1 MTHFVQAFFVAGI
14 AATGRAFERL
24 ISAPVARACDRVRSI
39 PVARAVERIRS
50 VKVARAVE
58 KIRSVPV
65 AQTLDRLRSVP
76 VARAFGRRLRS
87 VPGARSLHETGVFA
101 VAALKPQKRHGQRV
115 LIHEILTLQL
125 VITAIIG
132 ALAIA
137 GLYWGGQ
144 WVLQDNYSRWA
155 LQWTEDLNELGAPL
169 YLPDDNEVLVRLESF
184 IDKYPEIQRVTYY
197 RENGSV
203 MHSIFNGE
211 PERNRAGQLERDKAR
226 ELISLVGTQTPYHI
240 ERSFANV
247 RAFEIL
253 APVWTESIAT
263 DGLFDF
269 DPAADANQK
278 SVELIGFVGLNL
290 DFMLFHDRL
299 LANIKI
305 AISILLLLLLISG
318 YLGRR
323 SLQRALSAISD
334 LQHPISE
341 LAKGNLD
348 VEFKPA
354 AHREISEIVEALEST
369 ASALGERD
377 ARLLKLAN
385 HDVLT
390 GLFNRRRLID
400 ELKKEID
407 NVSVNDGTS
416 ALLFIDLDQFKYVND
431 TCGHPAGDRLIRKVA
446 DQLKR
451 SVDDRGFV
459 ARFGGDEFAVL
470 ANGMNKRKA
479 GKLADNILE
488 DMRRLAHI
496 ENSNVFH
503 VHCSIGITM
512 ITSDK
517 FDHNE
522 IFAQADI
529 ACREAKA
536 SGRNR
541 LEFYSMSAREA
552 EKMVADVGWMAKLRE
567 AIDKDLFTLAYQ
579 PIVQISTG
587 KITHHE
593 VLLRMQGDNGKSIAP
608 DAFLPAAV
616 RFGMMAEIDSWV
628 VTHAIAAL
636 AEYRKKHPGL
646 RFSINLSANAFETA
660 DLAEIVQVNLER
672 HGVPANSIIIE
683 ITESLAVRHLSY
695 VEQQMAALRRL
706 GCELALDDF
715 GTGYSSFGYLQRLPM
730 DYIKIDGC
738 FIRDLVKNPVDQ
750 KMVRLIGEIG
760 REAGMKT
767 IAEYVKDGPALALLG
782 ELGIDFAQGY
792 YIGRPEAAP
801 TNQKSHPNS
810 AQLEDS
816 QTFKT
821 GRRLI

>member
-1 MTHFVQAFFVAGI
+1 MYKLASAAAARGWNAVRSHRIAQA
-14 AATGRAFERL
+14 L
-24 ISAPVARACDRVRSI
+24 DRVRFPAISRI
-39 PVARAVERIRS
+39 FARFSFAPITEFFKRISFAPVTRVIEQARSGTIG
-50 VKVARAVE
+50 
-58 KIRSVPV
+58 
-65 AQTLDRLRSVP
+65 QTLY
-76 VARAFGRRLRS
+76 AAG
-87 VPGARSLHETGVFA
+87 
-101 VAALKPQKRHGQRV
+101 VAAMNSLRPGKRKGKRV
-115 LIHEILTLQL
+115 LIHEILSLQL
-125 VITAIIG
+125 FITAIIG

-155 LQWTEDLNELGAPL
+155 LQWTEELNELGSPL
-169 YLPDDNEVLVRLESF
+169 YLPDDAEVLMNLESF
-184 IDKYPEIQRVTYY
+184 IDKYPEIERVTYY
-197 RENGSV
+197 REDGSV
-203 MHSIFNGE
+203 LYSLFNDE
-211 PERNRAGQLERDKAR
+211 ANQDRAAHLDRDLTD
-226 ELISLVGTQTPYHI
+226 ELISLIGTETPYQMD
-240 ERSFANV
+240 RSVANV

-253 APVWTESIAT
+253 APVWTESLES

-269 DPAADANQK
+269 DPSADANHA
-278 SVELIGFVGLNL
+278 SVRLIGFVGLNL

-299 LANIKI
+299 LVNIKI
-305 AISILLLLLLISG
+305 AITILLILLVISG
-318 YLGRR
+318 FLGRR

-334 LQHPISE
+334 LQEPISE

-390 GLFNRRRLID
+390 GLFNRRRLVD

-407 NVSVNDGTS
+407 NVTANETRS

-451 SVDDRGFV
+451 SVDDEGIV

-470 ANGMNKRKA
+470 ASGMNKRKA
-479 GKLADNILE
+479 RKLAQTILE
-488 DMRRLAHI
+488 DMRRLAHV
-496 ENSNVFH
+496 ENNNVFH
-503 VHCSIGITM
+503 VQCSIGITM
-512 ITSDK
+512 IISDR

-522 IFAQADI
+522 ILAQADI

-541 LEFYSMSAREA
+541 LEFYSMSVREA
-552 EKMVADVGWMAKLRE
+552 EKMVADVGWMSKLRD
-567 AIDKDLFTLAYQ
+567 AIDNDLFMLYYQ

-593 VLLRMQGDNGKSIAP
+593 VLLRMKGENDKTVAP

-616 RFGMMAEIDSWV
+616 RFGLMAEIDSWV
-628 VTHAIAAL
+628 VTHAIEAL
-636 AEYRKKHPGL
+636 AEYRKELPGL
-646 RFSINLSANAFETA
+646 RFSINVSANAFETQ
-660 DLAEIVQVNLER
+660 DLADIVQVSLEK
-672 HGVPANSIIIE
+672 HGVPANAIIFE

-695 VEQQMAALRRL
+695 VEHQMAALRRL

-767 IAEYVKDGPALALLG
+767 IAEYVKDGPALSLLG

-792 YIGRPEAAP
+792 YIGRPEPAP
-801 TNQKSHPNS
+801 SEKTIPIPISSKKS
-810 AQLEDS
+810 
-816 QTFKT
+816 
-821 GRRLI
+821 GRSNLAGA

>member
-1 MTHFVQAFFVAGI
+1 MSLFVRAFFAAGFAAI
-14 AATGRAFERL
+14 AGAFDRL
-24 ISAPVARACDRVRSI
+24 VSVPVARAVERIRSI
-39 PVARAVERIRS
+39 PVARAVERIHS
-50 VKVARAVE
+50 IPVARAVE
-58 KIRSVPV
+58 RIRLVAV

-76 VARAFGRRLRS
+76 IARVFNRARS
-87 VPGARSLHETGVFA
+87 VPAGRVLHDTGVFA
-101 VAALKPQKRHGQRV
+101 IAALRPPKRKGQRV

-169 YLPDDNEVLVRLESF
+169 YLPDDDEVLLRLESF

-197 RENGSV
+197 WENGSV
-203 MHSIFNGE
+203 MYSIFNGQ
-211 PERNRAGQLERDKAR
+211 PERTLVENLERDKAR
-226 ELISLVGTQTPYHI
+226 ELITLVGTETPYEI

-253 APVWTESIAT
+253 APVFTQSIAS

-269 DPAADANQK
+269 DPAADANDK
-278 SVELIGFVGLNL
+278 SVELIGFVGLKL

-369 ASALGERD
+369 AAALGERD

-407 NVSVNDGTS
+407 NVTVNDVSS

-431 TCGHPAGDRLIRKVA
+431 TCGHPAGDRMIRKVA

-451 SVDDRGFV
+451 SVDDKGIV
-459 ARFGGDEFAVL
+459 SRFGGDEFAVL

-479 GKLADNILE
+479 KKLAESILD

-496 ENSNVFH
+496 ENDNVFH
-503 VHCSIGITM
+503 IHCSIGITM

-517 FDHNE
+517 SDHNE

-541 LEFYSMSAREA
+541 LEFYSMSEREA
-552 EKMVADVGWMAKLRE
+552 EKMVADVGWMTKMRE
-567 AIDKDLFTLAYQ
+567 AIDNDLFMLRYQ
-579 PIVQISTG
+579 QIAQISTG
-587 KITHHE
+587 QITHHE
-593 VLLRMQGDNGKSIAP
+593 VLLRMRGENDKTVAP

-616 RFGMMAEIDSWV
+616 RFGLMAEIDSWV
-628 VTHAIAAL
+628 ITHAIAAL
-636 AEYRKKHPGL
+636 AEYRKKQRGL
-646 RFSINLSANAFETA
+646 RFSINLSANAFETE
-660 DLAEIVQVNLER
+660 DLADIVQVNLEK

-760 REAGMKT
+760 REAGMRT

-792 YIGRPEAAP
+792 YIGRPEESP
-801 TNQKSHPNS
+801 TKKAMPIPFSAKSR
-810 AQLEDS
+810 
-816 QTFKT
+816 
-821 GRRLI
+821 GRAKQAGA

>member
-1 MTHFVQAFFVAGI
+1 MTHFVRAFFAAGFVAI
-14 AATGRAFERL
+14 GRAFERMV
-24 ISAPVARACDRVRSI
+24 SAPAARAYERVRVIPVVGVFNRFCAAPIARACDRVRAI
-39 PVARAVERIRS
+39 PI
-50 VKVARAVE
+50 
-58 KIRSVPV
+58 
-65 AQTLDRLRSVP
+65 AQAADRLRSTSIV
-76 VARAFGRRLRS
+76 RAFDR
-87 VPGARSLHETGVFA
+87 ARSAPVTRALHETGVFA
-101 VAALKPQKRHGQRV
+101 VAALRPQKRKGQRV

-155 LQWTEDLNELGAPL
+155 LQCTEDLNELGAPL
-169 YLPDDNEVLVRLESF
+169 YLPDDNEVLLRLESF

-197 RENGSV
+197 RENGAV
-203 MHSIFNGE
+203 MYSIFNDQ
-211 PERNRAGQLERDKAR
+211 PDQERADNLQRDKAH
-226 ELISLVGTQTPYHI
+226 ELISLVGSNTPYQMN
-240 ERSFANV
+240 RSFANV

-253 APVWTESIAT
+253 APVWTESIAS

-269 DPAADANQK
+269 DPAADASQK

-305 AISILLLLLLISG
+305 AISILLALLLISG

-334 LQHPISE
+334 LQHQISE

-348 VEFKPA
+348 VKFKPA
-354 AHREISEIVEALEST
+354 AHREIAEIVEALEST
-369 ASALGERD
+369 AAALGERD

-407 NVSVNDGTS
+407 SVTVNDSTS

-470 ANGMNKRKA
+470 VYGVNKRKA
-479 GKLADNILE
+479 RKMADSILE

-522 IFAQADI
+522 IIAQADI

-567 AIDKDLFTLAYQ
+567 AIDNDLFLLRYQ
-579 PIVQISTG
+579 PIVEISSG

-593 VLLRMQGDNGKSIAP
+593 VLLRMQGENDKIIAP
-608 DAFLPAAV
+608 DAFMSAAV
-616 RFGMMAEIDSWV
+616 RFGLMAEIDSWV
-628 VTHAIAAL
+628 ITNAIATL
-636 AEYRKKHPGL
+636 AEYRKKDRNL
-646 RFSINLSANAFETA
+646 RFSINMSANAFETE
-660 DLAEIVQVNLER
+660 DLAEIVQMNLEKN
-672 HGVPANSIIIE
+672 GVPANAIIIE

-750 KMVRLIGEIG
+750 KMVRLISEIG
-760 REAGMKT
+760 REAGMRT

-782 ELGIDFAQGY
+782 ELGVDFAQGY
-792 YIGRPEAAP
+792 YIGRPEAEP
-801 TNQKSHPNS
+801 TKKAIPIPLSSKKRDRSKQ
-810 AQLEDS
+810 A
-816 QTFKT
+816 
-821 GRRLI
+821 GA

>member
-1 MTHFVQAFFVAGI
+1 MNRVIEKLRERGASAIVRIRKALQE
-14 AATGRAFERL
+14 TGLASSLNRASSEMLARVL
-24 ISAPVARACDRVRSI
+24 HRVRKSPVARFINGIRWSAMT
-39 PVARAVERIRS
+39 RALRDAGSAVLAS
-50 VKVARAVE
+50 VLAV
-58 KIRSVPV
+58 
-65 AQTLDRLRSVP
+65 LRP
-76 VARAFGRRLRS
+76 RR
-87 VPGARSLHETGVFA
+87 
-101 VAALKPQKRHGQRV
+101 KWGQRV
-115 LIHEILTLQL
+115 LIHEILSLQL
-125 VITAIIG
+125 IITASIG
-132 ALAIA
+132 LLAIA

-155 LQWTEDLNELGAPL
+155 LQWTEELNELGAPL
-169 YLPDDNEVLVRLESF
+169 YLPDNNEVMIRLESF

-197 RENGSV
+197 RENGTV
-203 MHSIFNGE
+203 MKSISNRQVAA
-211 PERNRAGQLERDKAR
+211 ERGANLGRETAD
-226 ELISLVGTQTPYHI
+226 ELISLIGSQNPYQM
-240 ERSFANV
+240 ERSLTNV

-253 APVWTESIAT
+253 APVWTESIES

-269 DPAADANQK
+269 DPSADANRTA
-278 SVELIGFVGLNL
+278 VRLIGFVGLKL

-305 AISILLLLLLISG
+305 AISVLLGLLIVSG
-318 YLGRR
+318 FLGRR

-334 LQHPISE
+334 LQEPIAE
-341 LAKGNLD
+341 LAKGNLN

-390 GLFNRRRLID
+390 GLYNRRRLID
-400 ELKKEID
+400 ELQKEIE
-407 NVSVNDGTS
+407 NVKCNERSS

-451 SVDDRGFV
+451 SVDDKGLV

-470 ANGMNKRKA
+470 ATGMNKRKV
-479 GKLADNILE
+479 KRLAETILE

-496 ENSNVFH
+496 ENNNVFH

-512 ITSDK
+512 IASGK
-517 FDHNE
+517 YDHNDV
-522 IFAQADI
+522 FAQADI
-529 ACREAKA
+529 ACREAKV

-541 LEFYSMSAREA
+541 LEFYSVSKREA
-552 EKMVADVGWMAKLRE
+552 EKMVVDVGWMSKLRD
-567 AIDKDLFTLAYQ
+567 AIDNDLFILQYQ
-579 PIVQISTG
+579 PTVQISTG
-587 KITHHE
+587 RITHYE
-593 VLLRMQGDNGKSIAP
+593 VLLRMRDDDGSHVAP

-616 RFGMMAEIDSWV
+616 RFGLMAEIDSWV

-636 AEYRKKHPGL
+636 AEYRKERPKL
-646 RFSINLSANAFETA
+646 RFSINLSANAFETQ
-660 DLAEIVQVNLER
+660 DLSEIVRVTLEK
-672 HGVPANSIIIE
+672 HGVPANAIIIE
-683 ITESLAVRHLSY
+683 ITESLAVRHLSF
-695 VEQQMAALRRL
+695 VEQQIAALRRL

-767 IAEYVKDGPALALLG
+767 IAEYVKDGEALSLLG
-782 ELGIDFAQGY
+782 ELGIDYAQGY
-792 YIGRPEAAP
+792 FIGRPESTPSKRAVP
-801 TNQKSHPNS
+801 IPISSKTRGRSTS
-810 AQLEDS
+810 A
-816 QTFKT
+816 
-821 GRRLI
+821 GA

>member
-1 MTHFVQAFFVAGI
+1 MKDYAGTII
-14 AATGRAFERL
+14 A
-24 ISAPVARACDRVRSI
+24 IVSAAMARAWRVVRSLRI
-39 PVARAVERIRS
+39 TTVLDRISFAPFDRAI
-50 VKVARAVE
+50 
-58 KIRSVPV
+58 
-65 AQTLDRLRSVP
+65 DRLRSIRIGQ
-76 VARAFGRRLRS
+76 ALYTAGAATIEALR
-87 VPGARSLHETGVFA
+87 PR
-101 VAALKPQKRHGQRV
+101 KRHGKRV
-115 LIHEILTLQL
+115 LIHEILSLQL
-125 VITAIIG
+125 IITAIIG

-155 LQWTEDLNELGAPL
+155 LQWTEELNDLGSPL
-169 YLPDDNEVLVRLESF
+169 YLPDDAEVLMNLETF
-184 IDKYPEIQRVTYY
+184 IEKYPEIERVTYY
-197 RENGSV
+197 REDGSV
-203 MHSIFNGE
+203 LHSLFNDETNRE
-211 PERNRAGQLERDKAR
+211 PAAHLDRDTTA
-226 ELISLVGTQTPYHI
+226 ELISLIGTETPYEI
-240 ERSFANV
+240 ERSIANV

-253 APVWTESIAT
+253 APVWTESLKG

-269 DPAADANQK
+269 DPSAEANHS
-278 SVELIGFVGLNL
+278 SVQLIGFVGLNL

-299 LANIKI
+299 LTNIKI
-305 AISILLLLLLISG
+305 AITILLILLTISG
-318 YLGRR
+318 FLGRR

-334 LQHPISE
+334 LQEPIAE

-348 VEFKPA
+348 VQFKPA

-390 GLFNRRRLID
+390 GLFNRRRFVD

-407 NVSVNDGTS
+407 NVTVTESRS

-451 SVDDRGFV
+451 SVDDEGIV
-459 ARFGGDEFAVL
+459 ARFGGDEFVVL
-470 ANGMNKRKA
+470 ASGMNKRKA
-479 GKLADNILE
+479 KKLAQTILE

-496 ENSNVFH
+496 ENNNVFH
-503 VHCSIGITM
+503 VQCSIGVTM
-512 ITSDK
+512 ITSDR

-522 IFAQADI
+522 ILAQADI

-541 LEFYSMSAREA
+541 LEFYSISAREA
-552 EKMVADVGWMAKLRE
+552 EKMVADVGWMSKLRE
-567 AIDKDLFTLAYQ
+567 AIDNDLFMLRYQ
-579 PIVQISTG
+579 PIVEISTG

-593 VLLRMQGDNGKSIAP
+593 VLLRMQDEDGKAVAP

-616 RFGMMAEIDSWV
+616 RFGLMAEIDSWV
-628 VTHAIAAL
+628 VTHAIEKL
-636 AEYRKKHPGL
+636 AEYRKEQPGL
-646 RFSINLSANAFETA
+646 RFSINLSANAFETE
-660 DLAEIVQVNLER
+660 DLAEIVQVNLEK
-672 HGVPANSIIIE
+672 HGVPANAIIIE

-695 VEQQMAALRRL
+695 VEHQMAALRRL

-760 REAGMKT
+760 REAGMRT
-767 IAEYVKDGPALALLG
+767 IAEYVKDGPALSLLG

-792 YIGRPEAAP
+792 FIGRPEETP
-801 TNQKSHPNS
+801 IKKTMPIPISTKKSS
-810 AQLEDS
+810 TQA
-816 QTFKT
+816 
-821 GRRLI
+821 GA

>member
-1 MTHFVQAFFVAGI
+1 MKDDARTIIGAVS
-14 AATGRAFERL
+14 AAL
-24 ISAPVARACDRVRSI
+24 ARAWRVVRSLRIATVLDRVSLA
-39 PVARAVERIRS
+39 PFNRAI
-50 VKVARAVE
+50 
-58 KIRSVPV
+58 
-65 AQTLDRLRSVP
+65 DRLRSVRIGQ
-76 VARAFGRRLRS
+76 ALYMAGAATIEALR
-87 VPGARSLHETGVFA
+87 PR
-101 VAALKPQKRHGQRV
+101 KRHGKRV
-115 LIHEILTLQL
+115 LIHEILSLQL
-125 VITAIIG
+125 IITAIIG

-155 LQWTEDLNELGAPL
+155 LQWTEELNDLGSPL
-169 YLPDDNEVLVRLESF
+169 YLPEDGEVMMNLDTF
-184 IDKYPEIQRVTYY
+184 IAKYPEIERVTYY
-197 RENGSV
+197 REDGSV
-203 MHSIFNGE
+203 LHSLFNDEANQE
-211 PERNRAGQLERDKAR
+211 PAAHLDRETTS
-226 ELISLVGTQTPYHI
+226 ELISLIGTETPYQM
-240 ERSFANV
+240 ERSIANV

-253 APVWTESIAT
+253 APVWTESLES

-269 DPAADANQK
+269 DPSAEVNDS
-278 SVELIGFVGLNL
+278 SVQLIGFVGLNL

-299 LANIKI
+299 LTNIKI
-305 AISILLLLLLISG
+305 AITILLILLTISG
-318 YLGRR
+318 FLGRR

-334 LQHPISE
+334 LQEPISE

-348 VEFKPA
+348 VQFKPA

-390 GLFNRRRLID
+390 GLFNRRRFVD

-407 NVSVNDGTS
+407 NVTVNESRS

-451 SVDDRGFV
+451 SVDDEGIV
-459 ARFGGDEFAVL
+459 ARFGGDEFVVL
-470 ANGMNKRKA
+470 ASGMNKRKA
-479 GKLADNILE
+479 KKVAQTILE

-496 ENSNVFH
+496 ENNNVFH
-503 VHCSIGITM
+503 VQCSIGITM
-512 ITSDK
+512 ITSDR

-522 IFAQADI
+522 ILAQADI

-541 LEFYSMSAREA
+541 LEFYSISAREA
-552 EKMVADVGWMAKLRE
+552 EKMVADVGWMSKLRE
-567 AIDKDLFTLAYQ
+567 AIDNDLFMLRYQ
-579 PIVQISTG
+579 PIVEISTG

-593 VLLRMQGDNGKSIAP
+593 VLLRMQDDDGKAVAP

-616 RFGMMAEIDSWV
+616 RFGLMAEIDSWV
-628 VTHAIAAL
+628 VTHAIEKL
-636 AEYRKKHPGL
+636 AEYRKEQPGL
-646 RFSINLSANAFETA
+646 RFSINLSANAFETG
-660 DLAEIVQVNLER
+660 DLAEIVQVNLEK
-672 HGVPANSIIIE
+672 HGVPANAIIIE

-695 VEQQMAALRRL
+695 VEHQMAALRRL

-760 REAGMKT
+760 REAGMRT
-767 IAEYVKDGPALALLG
+767 IAEYVKDGPALSLLG

-792 YIGRPEAAP
+792 FIGRPEQTP
-801 TNQKSHPNS
+801 SKKTMPIPISTKKSS
-810 AQLEDS
+810 TQA
-816 QTFKT
+816 
-821 GRRLI
+821 GA

>member
-1 MTHFVQAFFVAGI
+1 MRHFVQAFFAAGFAAI
-14 AATGRAFERL
+14 AGAF
-24 ISAPVARACDRVRSI
+24 
-39 PVARAVERIRS
+39 
-50 VKVARAVE
+50 
-58 KIRSVPV
+58 
-65 AQTLDRLRSVP
+65 DRLVSVP
-76 VARAFGRRLRS
+76 VARVVNRIRSIPITRAIDRIRSVQLTRAIDRIRSVPIARAIDRVLGTPIARAFGRVRS
-87 VPGARSLHETGVFA
+87 APAARALQETGVFA
-101 VAALKPQKRHGQRV
+101 VTALRPRKHHGQRL

-169 YLPDDNEVLVRLESF
+169 YLPDDNEVLLRLESF

-203 MHSIFNGE
+203 LYSIFNGQQE
-211 PERNRAGQLERDKAR
+211 QNLADNLPRDAAR
-226 ELISLVGTQTPYHI
+226 ELILLVGTKTPYQI

-253 APVWTESIAT
+253 APVWTESIAS

-269 DPAADANQK
+269 DPAADANNK
-278 SVELIGFVGLNL
+278 SVELIGFVGLKL
-290 DFMLFHDRL
+290 DFMLFHDGL

-305 AISILLLLLLISG
+305 AVTILLLLLLISA

-341 LAKGNLD
+341 LAKGNLN

-354 AHREISEIVEALEST
+354 AHREIAEIVEALETT
-369 ASALGERD
+369 AAALGERD

-407 NVSVNDGTS
+407 NVTFKEGTS

-451 SVDDRGFV
+451 SVDEHGFV
-459 ARFGGDEFAVL
+459 ARFGGDEFSVL
-470 ANGMNKRKA
+470 AGGMNKRKA
-479 GKLADNILE
+479 RKLANKILE
-488 DMRRLAHI
+488 DMRRLAHV
-496 ENSNVFH
+496 EDSNVFH

-522 IFAQADI
+522 IIAQADI
-529 ACREAKA
+529 ACREAKVN
-536 SGRNR
+536 GRNR
-541 LEFYSMSAREA
+541 LEFYSMSVREA
-552 EKMVADVGWMAKLRE
+552 EKMVADVGWMVKLRE
-567 AIDKDLFTLAYQ
+567 AIDNDLFMLRYQ
-579 PIVQISTG
+579 PIAQISTG

-593 VLLRMQGDNGKSIAP
+593 VLLRMQGENGKVIAP
-608 DAFLPAAV
+608 DAFLPASV
-616 RFGMMAEIDSWV
+616 RFGLMAEIDSWV
-628 VTHAIAAL
+628 LTHAIATL
-636 AEYRKKHPGL
+636 AEYRKTHHGL
-646 RFSINLSANAFETA
+646 KFSINLSANAFETE
-660 DLAEIVQVNLER
+660 DLAEIVQLNLEK
-672 HGVPANSIIIE
+672 HGVPANAIIIE

-715 GTGYSSFGYLQRLPM
+715 GTGYSSFRYLQLLPM

-760 REAGMKT
+760 KEAGMRT
-767 IAEYVKDGPALALLG
+767 IAEYVKDGPSLSLLG

-801 TNQKSHPNS
+801 TKKAMPIPLSSKSRS
-810 AQLEDS
+810 RSKQAGAK
-816 QTFKT
+816 F
-821 GRRLI
+821 

>member
-1 MTHFVQAFFVAGI
+1 MTHFVQAFFAAGFAAI
-14 AATGRAFERL
+14 AGAFNRMIL
-24 ISAPVARACDRVRSI
+24 APAARTLD
-39 PVARAVERIRS
+39 RIRS
-50 VKVARAVE
+50 VPIARFLNRTVTAPMARAV
-58 KIRSVPV
+58 
-65 AQTLDRLRSVP
+65 DRVRNIP
-76 VARAFGRRLRS
+76 IARAADRIRAVPIAQAVERVRSTSIGRAFDRARTAP
-87 VPGARSLHETGVFA
+87 VARSLHETGVFA
-101 VAALKPQKRHGQRV
+101 AAALRPRKRKGQRV

-169 YLPDDNEVLVRLESF
+169 YLPDDDEVLLRLESF

-197 RENGSV
+197 RENGTV
-203 MHSIFNGE
+203 MYSIFNGQ
-211 PERNRAGQLERDKAR
+211 PERFRVENLPRDKSR
-226 ELISLVGTQTPYHI
+226 ELISLVGTGTPYQMD
-240 ERSFANV
+240 RSFTNV

-253 APVWTESIAT
+253 APVWTESIAS

-269 DPAADANQK
+269 DPADANQK

-348 VEFKPA
+348 VKFKPA

-407 NVSVNDGTS
+407 NVTVNEGTS

-470 ANGMNKRKA
+470 AEGMNKRKA
-479 GKLADNILE
+479 RKLADNILE

-567 AIDKDLFTLAYQ
+567 AIDNDLFMLQYQ
-579 PIVQISTG
+579 PIVEISTG

-593 VLLRMQGDNGKSIAP
+593 VLLRMRGENDKVVAP

-616 RFGMMAEIDSWV
+616 RFGLLAEIDS
-628 VTHAIAAL
+628 
-636 AEYRKKHPGL
+636 
-646 RFSINLSANAFETA
+646 
-660 DLAEIVQVNLER
+660 
-672 HGVPANSIIIE
+672 
-683 ITESLAVRHLSY
+683 
-695 VEQQMAALRRL
+695 
-706 GCELALDDF
+706 
-715 GTGYSSFGYLQRLPM
+715 
-730 DYIKIDGC
+730 
-738 FIRDLVKNPVDQ
+738 
-750 KMVRLIGEIG
+750 
-760 REAGMKT
+760 
-767 IAEYVKDGPALALLG
+767 
-782 ELGIDFAQGY
+782 
-792 YIGRPEAAP
+792 
-801 TNQKSHPNS
+801 
-810 AQLEDS
+810 
-816 QTFKT
+816 
-821 GRRLI
+821 

>member
-1 MTHFVQAFFVAGI
+1 MRHFVRALYGAGS
-14 AATGRAFERL
+14 AA
-24 ISAPVARACDRVRSI
+24 I
-39 PVARAVERIRS
+39 
-50 VKVARAVE
+50 
-58 KIRSVPV
+58 
-65 AQTLDRLRSVP
+65 
-76 VARAFGRRLRS
+76 ARAFNRARS
-87 VPGARSLHETGVFA
+87 AAIARSLYGVGS
-101 VAALKPQKRHGQRV
+101 AAIASLRARKHPRKRV

-155 LQWTEDLNELGAPL
+155 LQWTDELNELGAPL
-169 YLPDDNEVLVRLESF
+169 YLPDDDEVLLRLESF
-184 IDKYPEIQRVTYY
+184 IDKYPEIERVTYY

-203 MHSIFNGE
+203 LYSIFNGQ
-211 PERNRAGQLERDKAR
+211 PERELATNLRRDTAD
-226 ELISLVGTQTPYHI
+226 ELISLVGSEAPYQI

-253 APVWTESIAT
+253 APVWTESIES

-269 DPAADANQK
+269 DPAADANHK
-278 SVELIGFVGLNL
+278 SVELIGFVGVNL
-290 DFMLFHDRL
+290 DFMLFHDL
-299 LANIKI
+299 LLSNIKI
-305 AISILLLLLLISG
+305 AISILLVLLIISG
-318 YLGRR
+318 FLGRR

-334 LQHPISE
+334 LQYPISE
-341 LAKGNLD
+341 LAKGNLA

-369 ASALGERD
+369 AAALGERD

-390 GLFNRRRLID
+390 GLFNRRRLVD

-407 NVSVNDGTS
+407 NVTVNEGSS

-451 SVDDRGFV
+451 SVDDKGIV

-470 ANGMNKRKA
+470 AQGISKRKA
-479 GKLADNILE
+479 RKLAECILE

-496 ENSNVFH
+496 ENDNVFH

-512 ITSDK
+512 IASGK
-517 FDHNE
+517 FDHDE
-522 IFAQADI
+522 IFAQGDI

-536 SGRNR
+536 RGRNR
-541 LEFYSMSAREA
+541 LEFYSMSEREA
-552 EKMVADVGWMAKLRE
+552 EKMVADVGWMSKLRE
-567 AIDKDLFTLAYQ
+567 AIDNDLFMLRYQ

-593 VLLRMQGDNGKSIAP
+593 VLLRMQGENGKTIAP

-616 RFGMMAEIDSWV
+616 RFGLMAEIDSWV
-628 VTHAIAAL
+628 VNHAIASL
-636 AEYRKKHPGL
+636 AEYRRERPGL
-646 RFSINLSANAFETA
+646 RFSINLSANAFETQ
-660 DLAEIVQVNLER
+660 DLAEIVRVQLEK
-672 HGVPANSIIIE
+672 HGVPANSIVIE

-695 VEQQMAALRRL
+695 VEHQIAALRRL

-760 REAGMKT
+760 REAGMRT
-767 IAEYVKDGPALALLG
+767 VAEYVKDGPALSLLG

-792 YIGRPEAAP
+792 YIGRPEATP
-801 TNQKSHPNS
+801 SKKTIPIPISSKSRKRS
-810 AQLEDS
+810 TQV
-816 QTFKT
+816 
-821 GRRLI
+821 G

>member
-1 MTHFVQAFFVAGI
+1 VTI
-14 AATGRAFERL
+14 
-24 ISAPVARACDRVRSI
+24 
-39 PVARAVERIRS
+39 
-50 VKVARAVE
+50 
-58 KIRSVPV
+58 
-65 AQTLDRLRSVP
+65 
-76 VARAFGRRLRS
+76 ARAFSRART
-87 VPGARSLHETGVFA
+87 VPGARALHETGVFA
-101 VAALKPQKRHGQRV
+101 VAALRPRKRKGQRV

-132 ALAIA
+132 ALSIA

-169 YLPDDNEVLVRLESF
+169 YLPDDNEVILRLESF

-203 MHSIFNGE
+203 MYSIFNGQ
-211 PERNRAGQLERDKAR
+211 PERNRTDNLQRDKAR
-226 ELISLVGTQTPYHI
+226 ELITLVGTETPYQI

-253 APVWTESIAT
+253 APVWTESIAN

-269 DPAADANQK
+269 DPAADADNK

-305 AISILLLLLLISG
+305 AITILLLLLLISG

-334 LQHPISE
+334 LQHP
-341 LAKGNLD
+341 
-348 VEFKPA
+348 
-354 AHREISEIVEALEST
+354 EIVEALEST
-369 ASALGERD
+369 AAALGERD

-407 NVSVNDGTS
+407 NVMVNNNTS

-451 SVDDRGFV
+451 SADDRGFV

-470 ANGMNKRKA
+470 AHGVNKRKA
-479 GKLADNILE
+479 RKLANNILE

-496 ENSNVFH
+496 ENDNVFH

-567 AIDKDLFTLAYQ
+567 AIDNELFMLNYQ

-593 VLLRMQGDNGKSIAP
+593 VLLRMQGENGKVVAP

-616 RFGMMAEIDSWV
+616 RFGLMAEIDSWV
-628 VTHAIAAL
+628 ATNAIAAL
-636 AEYRKKHPGL
+636 AEYRKKQPGL
-646 RFSINLSANAFETA
+646 RFSINMSANAFETE
-660 DLAEIVQVNLER
+660 DLADIVQLNLEK
-672 HGVPANSIIIE
+672 HGVPANAIIIE

-760 REAGMKT
+760 REAGMRT

-801 TNQKSHPNS
+801 TKKAMPIPLSS
-810 AQLEDS
+810 
-816 QTFKT
+816 KT
-821 GRRLI
+821 RNRSKQAGA